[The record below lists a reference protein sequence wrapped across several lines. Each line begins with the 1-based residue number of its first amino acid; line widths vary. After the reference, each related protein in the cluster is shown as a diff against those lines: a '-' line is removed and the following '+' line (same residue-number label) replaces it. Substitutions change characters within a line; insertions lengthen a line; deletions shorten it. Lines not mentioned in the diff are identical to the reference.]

1 MGCHK
6 TGRNTIAGNNPVR
19 AKLASRES
27 GFALVPLVGL
37 LLGAA
42 LTAALWSHANRLSE
56 QDAQAIFDQRVSH
69 ANLAIDRVLGELSS
83 LLWMVRSVAENDL
96 ALEESTFQATMH
108 GQNQRLFSA
117 GLQYVGYVRASPST
131 VCIEA
136 SPDLPPDSAG
146 APAMLGEGCLKM
158 AMVYPK
164 PTNEHV
170 LGQLQISER
179 PELSGTIIRAMDYG
193 YLALTPPLSSSRNNH
208 SEPGLLVY
216 MPVYRRGESLATVP
230 ARRRALG
237 GMVVAAISLEDLVRA
252 ELGGKYFESMN
263 VLIRDFGLVGRA
275 RAREQESSIVLDA
288 RSLLRAGEV
297 SESSRFSNQQR
308 VVSLERQHA
317 GRFWSVAFAELPA
330 STTVANLL
338 SAPRMLLI
346 LGGLLTIFLAA
357 YLHML
362 SQGRRRAERLA
373 KRMTL
378 HLSEREGQL
387 HLALDSAEMGS
398 WTWRADKA
406 GFSADSRSI
415 ALLGL
420 GRGPI
425 SDLFARLIPED
436 RLLAEKAL
444 ERAAREASPLH
455 FEGRLAA
462 PSSGVR
468 WIELSAQLTR
478 AESGKITHATGLV
491 RNVTERVEMILAR
504 KQLLSKLITAEEK
517 ERRRIARELHDQ
529 LGQEITALSLGLRNL
544 QELTN
549 ESDAR
554 QDLLDSLKKLVGN
567 IDTRVDRF
575 TLDLRPVVLDDL
587 GLDAALQAHFNQW
600 TEVHGIEL
608 NSHLAGLNS
617 AKLPFELVTTVF
629 RVVQESLTNVAR
641 HAQASSVDVIV
652 ELSNGEI
659 KVVVEDNGN
668 GQQRPIG
675 PQSYGL
681 MGMRER
687 VEGLGGQFRAE
698 SSTESGFSVFVRVPV
713 VLTNQA
719 TMTL

>member
-1 MGCHK
+1 
-6 TGRNTIAGNNPVR
+6 
-19 AKLASRES
+19 
-27 GFALVPLVGL
+27 
-37 LLGAA
+37 
-42 LTAALWSHANRLSE
+42 
-56 QDAQAIFDQRVSH
+56 
-69 ANLAIDRVLGELSS
+69 
-83 LLWMVRSVAENDL
+83 MVRSVAENDPAL
-96 ALEESTFQATMH
+96 AEDAFQTTMH

-117 GLQYVGYVRASPST
+117 GLQYVGYVKASSSA
-131 VCIEA
+131 VCVEA
-136 SPDLPPDSAG
+136 SPNLPADSAG
-146 APAMLGEGCLKM
+146 APAMLGEGCLNM
-158 AMVYPK
+158 TMVYPR
-164 PTNEHV
+164 PTNEHI
-170 LGQLQISER
+170 LGPLQVSER

-193 YLALTPPLSSSRNNH
+193 YLALTPPLTASRNNH
-208 SEPGLLVY
+208 AAPGLLVY

-230 ARRRALG
+230 ARRRALA

-252 ELGGKYFESMN
+252 ELGGQYFESIN
-263 VLIRDFGLVGRA
+263 VLIRDFGLVGRV
-275 RAREQESSIVLDA
+275 RASEQESSVVLDA
-288 RSLLRAGEV
+288 RSLLRGGEL
-297 SESSRFSNQQR
+297 SESRGFSNQER

-317 GRFWSVAFAELPA
+317 GRFWSVAFAELPVDV
-330 STTVANLL
+330 TVANAL

-346 LGGLLTIFLAA
+346 LGSLLTVFLAA
-357 YLHML
+357 YLYML

-373 KRMTL
+373 RRMTM

-398 WTWRADKA
+398 WIWREDKA
-406 GFSADSRSI
+406 GFTADARSI

-420 GRGPI
+420 GDGPI
-425 SDLFARLIPED
+425 SNLFARLTPGD
-436 RLLAEKAL
+436 RLRADKAL
-444 ERAAREASPLH
+444 ERATLDKSPLQ
-455 FEGRLAA
+455 FEGRLET
-462 PSSGVR
+462 PSAGVR
-468 WIELSAQLTR
+468 WVELSAQLTR
-478 AESGKITHATGLV
+478 ADSGKLTHATGLV
-491 RNVTERVEMILAR
+491 RNVTERVEMFLAR

-554 QDLLDSLKKLVGN
+554 QDLLDGLKKLVGD
-567 IDTRVDRF
+567 IDSRVDRF

-641 HAQASSVDVIV
+641 HSQASSVDVIV

-698 SSTESGFSVFVRVPV
+698 SSNESGFSVFVRVPV
-713 VLTNQA
+713 VLTNEA
-719 TMTL
+719 AVLS